1 MQRTLKTAV
10 PETKTSPVPPKCGIG
25 LRFQHHRVVQET
37 HPDIAFLE
45 VHSENFFGA
54 GPAARFLENLSRDYP
69 ISLHGVGLS
78 LGSATG
84 LDANHLSQLCALEK
98 RIRPGLIS
106 EHLSWSAIGGMHAAD
121 LLPLPMTEEA
131 LDVIAANV
139 TRAQDALGRR
149 LLVENPSSY
158 IHFPHSS
165 IPEWEFLA
173 TLSARTGCGILCD
186 VNNIEVSAQNHGWD
200 AGAYLAA
207 LPREAV
213 GEIHLAGHSLRTLED
228 GSILRVDDHGS
239 AVPDSVWTL
248 YRKALELFGPVPT
261 IMEWDQDIPE
271 IDVLMAE
278 AAKATGMIART
289 ATHA

>member
-1 MQRTLKTAV
+1 
-10 PETKTSPVPPKCGIG
+10 
-25 LRFQHHRVVQET
+25 
-37 HPDIAFLE
+37 
-45 VHSENFFGA
+45 
-54 GPAARFLENLSRDYP
+54 
-69 ISLHGVGLS
+69 
-78 LGSATG
+78 
-84 LDANHLSQLCALEK
+84 
-98 RIRPGLIS
+98 
-106 EHLSWSAIGGMHAAD
+106 MHAAD

-278 AAKATGMIART
+278 AAKANGMIART